1 MGRNNICVIY
11 DSDENYAKRLM
22 SVINDDND
30 IPYNAQ
36 VFTKE
41 HELDKYL
48 QEKEADMLMICEGA
62 YGYNAYRTGNKTV
75 VLCEEEREADEINSR
90 EEKGLVGI
98 CKYQP
103 SYQLLQSVMRYEKK
117 DRVQKG

>member
-1 MGRNNICVIY
+1 
-11 DSDENYAKRLM
+11 
-22 SVINDDND
+22 
-30 IPYNAQ
+30 
-36 VFTKE
+36 
-41 HELDKYL
+41 
-48 QEKEADMLMICEGA
+48 MLMICEGA

-117 DRVQKG
+117 DRVQKRGSLKVTGVRAWEYTLY

>member
-62 YGYNAYRTGNKTV
+62 YGYNAYRTGTKTV
-75 VLCEEEREADEINSR
+75 VLCEEEREADEINYKERS
-90 EEKGLVGI
+90 LVI
-98 CKYQP
+98 QKIHYLYQ
-103 SYQLLQSVMRYEKK
+103 
-117 DRVQKG
+117 

>member
-1 MGRNNICVIY
+1 
-11 DSDENYAKRLM
+11 
-22 SVINDDND
+22 
-30 IPYNAQ
+30 
-36 VFTKE
+36 
-41 HELDKYL
+41 
-48 QEKEADMLMICEGA
+48 MLMICEGA

-117 DRVQKG
+117 DRVQKGKP

>member
-62 YGYNAYRTGNKTV
+62 YGYNAYRRELRL
-75 VLCEEEREADEINSR
+75 LCCVRR
-90 EEKGLVGI
+90 
-98 CKYQP
+98 
-103 SYQLLQSVMRYEKK
+103 SVKQMRLIQGKKK
-117 DRVQKG
+117 DWLEYVSISRHISFYSL

>member
-75 VLCEEEREADEINSR
+75 VLCEE
-90 EEKGLVGI
+90 
-98 CKYQP
+98 
-103 SYQLLQSVMRYEKK
+103 
-117 DRVQKG
+117 